1 MQNAATINLVR
12 GRGEPF
18 VDRFLKWALTGGRVV
33 IVITESVA
41 LLAFLYRFTLDQQI
55 VDLHTKIQQEQAIM
69 ALLAKNEK
77 TYRDV
82 QDRISL
88 SNQFGKSAMQTVS
101 VFSDVTKLIPTDMS
115 MKTFSLSSSSIK
127 LEGSTPSI
135 LSLSS
140 FIDSLKK
147 YQGIQSVSVDKI
159 ENRTTTATIAFGITA
174 TLKGAPVTGFGQK

>member
-1 MQNAATINLVR
+1 MQKAATINLVR

-33 IVITESVA
+33 VVITESIA

-55 VDLHTKIQQEQAIM
+55 IDLHTKIQQEQAIIK
-69 ALLAKNEK
+69 LLSKNET
-77 TYRDV
+77 TYRDL

-88 SNQFGKSAMQTVS
+88 SDQFGKTATQAVG
-101 VFSDVTKLIPTDMS
+101 VFSDITKLIPTDMTIR
-115 MKTFSLSSSSIK
+115 TFSLSTSSIK
-127 LEGSTPSI
+127 LEGTTTSI

-147 YQGIQSVSVDKI
+147 YQGISSVSIDKI

-174 TLKGAPVTGFGQK
+174 TLKGGPVLGFGKK